1 MILVPKK
8 INSVTVSIL
17 PPPICHGTRCHDL
30 SFLNEIKPASPAL
43 EGRFLITGPPGK
55 SHIHFLLALILTPS
69 FPLPLS
75 QLSTYYSL
83 FSISQSFVFPFH
95 NHLLASISSFL
106 SSSCYCP
113 FSHLPLYLFTHRHS
127 HKCIFPNILSYS
139 FFFFTTTEGFLPT
152 SIINLGA
159 CCLLALSI
167 EALFSTY
174 CIFRERNVTAFLV
187 MKLLPFDIIR
197 LRKHS
202 VGCLGDIC
210 KYYNNGTIGELPLCF
225 FVFSQSRSEPNL
237 GDFLCSQVKGI
248 CSLP

>member
-1 MILVPKK
+1 MHSSSLLLSLFPYLNYLLTIPFSLFLSLLSFP
-8 INSVTVSIL
+8 STTTFLFPFLLFS
-17 PPPICHGTRCHDL
+17 PPPATAL
-30 SFLNEIKPASPAL
+30 SLTYPSISLLTSIATNAFSP
-43 EGRFLITGPPGK
+43 T
-55 SHIHFLLALILTPS
+55 SSLIL
-69 FPLPLS
+69 
-75 QLSTYYSL
+75 
-83 FSISQSFVFPFH
+83 
-95 NHLLASISSFL
+95 
-106 SSSCYCP
+106 
-113 FSHLPLYLFTHRHS
+113 
-127 HKCIFPNILSYS
+127 

-210 KYYNNGTIGELPLCF
+210 KYYNNGTIGELPRCF

-237 GDFLCSQVKGI
+237 GDFCVFSGERNLFFTLVKR
-248 CSLP
+248 